1 MNNIADVLW
10 EVGKPCPSRSP
21 GFNLVLSGVRVDH
34 LLEFLCCFFLL
45 FIFVLCLVYP
55 MLSVSL
61 DCLFLIAPSVFSDD
75 FVLILR
81 VSDEGY
87 F

>member
-1 MNNIADVLW
+1 MPFVDPCVHCRFW
-10 EVGKPCPSRSP
+10 VGPCCSSFR
-21 GFNLVLSGVRVDH
+21 
-34 LLEFLCCFFLL
+34 FLCCFSFLL

-61 DCLFLIAPSVFSDD
+61 DCLFLIAPSFFSDD
-75 FVLILR
+75 FLLILH